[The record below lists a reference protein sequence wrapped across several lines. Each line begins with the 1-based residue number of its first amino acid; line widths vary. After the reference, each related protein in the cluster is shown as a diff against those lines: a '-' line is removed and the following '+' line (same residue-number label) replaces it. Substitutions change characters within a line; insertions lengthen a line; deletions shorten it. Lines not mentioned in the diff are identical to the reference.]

1 MLSHPLA
8 NFEIQIIIKANLKL
22 FVFIQEITYL

>member
-8 NFEIQIIIKANLKL
+8 NFETQKYYRNGPK
-22 FVFIQEITYL
+22 FDSVCSSNN